1 MEFKNLIY
9 EQENGLGIITLNR
22 PKAFNALNEDLT
34 FELGE
39 LASVLNGN
47 QDLRVLIITGGSR
60 VFAAGADII
69 GMMNASVMDAYRQ
82 VVIGHRVFDRLEN
95 LQFPTI
101 AAING
106 PCLGG
111 GCELSMC
118 CDFRIAGE
126 GAVFGLPEV
135 SLGIIPGC
143 GGTQR
148 LAKLIGQARA
158 KEMIYLCDTIKASK
172 ALEYGLVNKV
182 VADELVMEEAK
193 AFAVRLIQKPG
204 VALRFAKEAVNCGV
218 QYDFSSGKGMEL
230 SRFSM
235 AFSTED
241 QKEGMK
247 AFAEKRKA
255 QYKNK

>member
-1 MEFKNLIY
+1 
-9 EQENGLGIITLNR
+9 
-22 PKAFNALNEDLT
+22 
-34 FELGE
+34 
-39 LASVLNGN
+39 
-47 QDLRVLIITGGSR
+47 
-60 VFAAGADII
+60 
-69 GMMNASVMDAYRQ
+69 
-82 VVIGHRVFDRLEN
+82 
-95 LQFPTI
+95 
-101 AAING
+101 
-106 PCLGG
+106 
-111 GCELSMC
+111 
-118 CDFRIAGE
+118 
-126 GAVFGLPEV
+126 
-135 SLGIIPGC
+135 
-143 GGTQR
+143 
-148 LAKLIGQARA
+148 
-158 KEMIYLCDTIKASK
+158 
-172 ALEYGLVNKV
+172 LVNKV